1 MVYLGGW
8 RYGWAPL
15 GTMPSVIQDLKRS
28 TRRSILPAFTIE
40 GYIAYKIHHGSIT
53 TEIFNDFVKT
63 KVLPYCAGVN
73 GPRSVLVM
81 DNASSHHNGD
91 VLLTLFPG
99 SKPYQNER
107 IIYPL
112 KINPTIFGHLV
123 SVPHIFCNINWVFW
137 SWSINIF
144 RFPNSDNSLSDF
156 VFLSFCLPYWLVGI
170 VSIWT
175 TRTLTLWT
183 L

>member
-1 MVYLGGW
+1 MFYLGNR
-8 RYGWAPL
+8 RYRWAPL
-15 GTMPSVIQDLKRS
+15 GTMPPV
-28 TRRSILPAFTIE
+28 RSILPAFTID

-63 KVLPYCAGVN
+63 EVLPYCAGVN
-73 GPRSVLVM
+73 GYRSVLVM

-91 VLLTLFPG
+91 LIVYHG
-99 SKPYQNER
+99 SKPYRNER
-107 IIYPL
+107 IMYAL

-144 RFPNSDNSLSDF
+144 RFPTLIIACLFLFSFIF
-156 VFLSFCLPYWLVGI
+156 VYPTDW
-170 VSIWT
+170 
-175 TRTLTLWT
+175 
-183 L
+183 